1 MSQSTQ
7 NNTPLVSIIIPAYNA
22 ELYIEKA
29 LNSILNQNYQHFEI
43 IVIND
48 GSTDSTESVINQFS
62 DTRIRIISQ
71 PNGGMSSARNAG
83 LRSVTGKFIS
93 FLDSDDYW
101 LPEKL
106 EKQVTLLQDNPDLG
120 FCSTQTRVETPDGEF
135 VNDWLCPIINIS
147 TVHTIMSEPASIAGS
162 ASSVLARK
170 EVQQKAGFFDES
182 LTGLEDT
189 DMWIR
194 FAAISNY
201 CCIPETLT
209 VILKRPNSV
218 SRSLS
223 NMRNSGLEVLQK
235 NKHLLDKKSQKQFWC
250 SAYASML
257 CDYAKW
263 EARSGLKM
271 LAIKHLLE
279 ALIYAPKDKGRLC
292 LGLLFTIIFNKSLD

>member
-1 MSQSTQ
+1 MIQSDP
-7 NNTPLVSIIIPAYNA
+7 NKTPLVSIIIPAYNA
-22 ELYIEKA
+22 ELYIKKA
-29 LNSILNQNYQHFEI
+29 INSLLNQSYQNFKI

-48 GSTDSTESVINQFS
+48 GSMDSTEAVVNQFS
-62 DTRIRIISQ
+62 DARIGIISQ
-71 PNGGMSSARNAG
+71 ANGGMSSARNAG
-83 LRSVTGKFIS
+83 LRAATGQFIA

-106 EKQVTLLQDNPDLG
+106 EKQVVLLQDNPDIG
-120 FCSTQTRVETPDGEF
+120 FCSTQTRVETPDGKF
-135 VNDWLCPIINIS
+135 VNNWLCPVISIS
-147 TVHTIMSEPASIAGS
+147 TVHTIMSESASIAGS

-170 EVQQKAGFFDES
+170 SVQEKAGFFDES

-218 SRSLS
+218 SRSLT

-235 NKHLLDKKSQKQFWC
+235 NRHLLDKKSQKQFWR

-263 EARSGLKM
+263 EARSGLKVR
-271 LAIKHLLE
+271 AIMHLLE
-279 ALIYAPKDKGRLC
+279 ALVYAPFKCGRLSLSLIYAI
-292 LGLLFTIIFNKSLD
+292 TFNRPLA

>member
-1 MSQSTQ
+1 MSQ

-22 ELYIEKA
+22 ELYIETA
-29 LNSILNQNYQHFEI
+29 INSILNQSHQHFEI
-43 IVIND
+43 IIIND
-48 GSTDSTESVINQFS
+48 GSTDSTETVVNQFS
-62 DTRIRIISQ
+62 DARIRIISQ
-71 PNGGMSSARNAG
+71 TNGGMSSARNAG
-83 LRSVTGKFIS
+83 LRAATGEFIS

-101 LPEKL
+101 LPKKL
-106 EKQVTLLQDNPDLG
+106 EKQVALLQDNPDLG

-135 VNDWLCPIINIS
+135 VNDWLCPVINIS
-147 TVHTIMSEPASIAGS
+147 IVHTIMSKSASIAGS

-170 EVQQKAGFFDES
+170 EVQQKVGFFDES

-209 VILKRPNSV
+209 VILKRSNSV

-223 NMRNSGLEVLQK
+223 NMRNSGLKVLQK
-235 NKHLLDKKSQKQFWC
+235 NKHLLDKKSQKKFWH
-250 SAYASML
+250 SAYATML

-263 EARSGLKM
+263 EARSGFKVSALN
-271 LAIKHLLE
+271 HLLE
-279 ALIYAPKDKGRLC
+279 ALIYAPFSHGRLS
-292 LGLLFTIIFNKSLD
+292 LSLIYAITFNKPLD